1 MLYTDKSQGYQRKKL
16 SQNIVHYIF
25 FFKLTSLKM
34 AEQIYRGNNPEESL
48 NLMLV
53 CCNSFEVFLSKGG
66 KD

>member
-1 MLYTDKSQGYQRKKL
+1 
-16 SQNIVHYIF
+16 
-25 FFKLTSLKM
+25 M